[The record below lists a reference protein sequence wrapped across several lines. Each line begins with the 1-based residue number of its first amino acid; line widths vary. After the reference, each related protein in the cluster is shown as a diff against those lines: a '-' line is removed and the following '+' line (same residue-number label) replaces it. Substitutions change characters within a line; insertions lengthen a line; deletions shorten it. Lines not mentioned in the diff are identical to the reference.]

1 MRTLSLLLL
10 CGFIGL
16 FAGPARGSPSATYK
30 VVVHPSNPVTELSRA
45 RLSQLF
51 FKKSTQWDSGATA
64 LPVDLNDSSPV
75 RAAFCDEVLKRSLPA
90 VRAFWQQR
98 IFSGRDV
105 PPPELPSENEVLA
118 FVRANPGAVG
128 YVPASTPTPGL
139 KVLTILD

>member
-1 MRTLSLLLL
+1 ML
-10 CGFIGL
+10 CGFAGL
-16 FAGPARGSPSATYK
+16 FAGPARGAPSGAYK
-30 VVVHPSNPVTELSRA
+30 VVVHPDNPVNELSRA

-51 FKKSTQWDSGATA
+51 FKKSTQWDSGVTA
-64 LPVDLNDSSPV
+64 MPVDLNDSSPV

-105 PPPELPSENEVLA
+105 PPPELPSDADVLA
-118 FVRANPGAVG
+118 YVRANPGAVG

-139 KVLTILD
+139 KVITLLD

>member
-1 MRTLSLLLL
+1 MRTLPLFLL
-10 CGFIGL
+10 CGFLAL
-16 FAGPARGSPSATYK
+16 FAGPAQGSPSVTYK
-30 VVVHPSNPVTELSRA
+30 VVVHPSNPVTEVSRS

-51 FKKSTQWDSGATA
+51 FKKSTQWDSGTTA
-64 LPVDLNDSSPV
+64 MPVDLNDSSPV

-105 PPPELPSENEVLA
+105 PPPELPSETEVLA

-128 YVPASTPTPGL
+128 YVAVGTPTPGL
-139 KVLTILD
+139 KVVAILD

>member
-1 MRTLSLLLL
+1 MRTLVLLLL
-10 CGFIGL
+10 CGFVGL
-16 FAGPARGSPSATYK
+16 FAGPARGAPSGTYK
-30 VVVHPSNPVTELSRA
+30 VVVHPDNPVNELSRA

-51 FKKSTQWDSGATA
+51 FKKSTQWDSGVTA
-64 LPVDLNDSSPV
+64 MPVDLNDSSPV

-105 PPPELPSENEVLA
+105 PPPELPSDADVLA
-118 FVRANPGAVG
+118 YVRANPGAVG

-139 KVLTILD
+139 KVITLLD